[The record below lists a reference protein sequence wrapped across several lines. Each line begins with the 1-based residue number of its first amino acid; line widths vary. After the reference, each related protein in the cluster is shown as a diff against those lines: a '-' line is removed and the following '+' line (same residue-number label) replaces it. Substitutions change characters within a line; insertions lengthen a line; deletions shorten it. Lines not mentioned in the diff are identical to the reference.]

1 MDRPEL
7 LRLDPLVLQGTH
19 VRLEPLTLGHV
30 EALWAVGRD
39 SKIWQWSPAPVTTRA
54 AMQAYVEA
62 ALEGQRQGH
71 MLPFAT
77 MALPDEQVVGST
89 RFGNIVRAHRRV
101 EIGWT
106 WIAPP
111 WQRTAVNTEA
121 KWLMLRH
128 AFEAWDCVRV
138 ELKTDRLNARSRAA
152 IVRLGAQEEGTL
164 RKHVVT
170 ASGRLRDTVYYSI
183 TDDEWPAVRA
193 QLEARLAVRSPS
205 TSRKGDP

>member
-1 MDRPEL
+1 MSPPKPF
-7 LRLDPLVLQGTH
+7 RLDPVVLRGTH
-19 VRLEPLTLGHV
+19 VRLEPLTPDHV

-39 SKIWQWSPAPVTTRA
+39 SDIWQWSPAPVTSRA
-54 AMQAYVEA
+54 GMQAYVEA

-77 MALPDEQVVGST
+77 VALPDERVVGST
-89 RFGNIVRAHRRV
+89 RFGQIVRAHRRV

-128 AFEAWDCVRV
+128 AFEAWGCVRV

-152 IVRLGAQEEGTL
+152 IARLGAQEEGTL

-183 TDDEWPAVRA
+183 TDDEWPDVGAR
-193 QLEARLAVRSPS
+193 LNARLAAAGPS
-205 TSRKGDP
+205 TS